1 MADTPLI
8 HALVA
13 DDEPHI
19 GRIIKMKLE
28 QGPFRVTLAYDGRE
42 ALEVLRRE
50 PDIGIVLLDLMMPYL
65 SGLDVLAEMKRD
77 ERLKHVPAIVLTAA
91 GQDQQHDR
99 AMELGASEFLTKPF
113 SPKKLYARA
122 AELVRYGLAI
132 ESFGPGAVAVRET
145 PSMLGEIDA
154 AALLRDLAEHMAE
167 WDETLPLERRLLHVA
182 ATMACYGS
190 VRAGRRL
197 KAEEM
202 NALLREMEATP
213 NSGQCNHG
221 RPTYVELKLSDIEK
235 LFGRR

>member
-1 MADTPLI
+1 MADETLI

-28 QGPFRVTLAYDGRE
+28 QGRFRVTLAYDGRE

-77 ERLKHVPAIVLTAA
+77 ERLKHLPAIVLTAA
-91 GQDQQHDR
+91 GQDQQHDL

-122 AELVRYGLAI
+122 AELVGYAPE
-132 ESFGPGAVAVRET
+132 ESGAGD
-145 PSMLGEIDA
+145 S
-154 AALLRDLAEHMAE
+154 
-167 WDETLPLERRLLHVA
+167 
-182 ATMACYGS
+182 
-190 VRAGRRL
+190 
-197 KAEEM
+197 
-202 NALLREMEATP
+202 
-213 NSGQCNHG
+213 
-221 RPTYVELKLSDIEK
+221 
-235 LFGRR
+235 